1 MHAGEHWQVVAA
13 GNGTNALLARAELAD
28 RWFATGL
35 LDPAQ
40 GAWLEFASSRV
51 WALAGRAGH
60 MLCPL
65 SQSKSPDSRTDA
77 VAFAEAF
84 HQSRAIDTASPLH
97 DAIYVEHLARLLP
110 TYDGREAISDDLV
123 LGHWLSGGAH
133 VSASNLEQ
141 LQKMM
146 SWLPGDAIEDIV
158 SRAGLD
164 IMPVAGKG
172 LNTQG
177 ALAKD
182 ANDAGSAPRAPFEL
196 IGRDVLTQFFQE
208 HVIDIVENREQ
219 YARMGIDSP
228 SGIVLFGPT
237 GCGKTYA
244 VERLVE
250 YLGWPSYQID
260 ASSVASPYIH
270 ETSRKVAEVFSKA
283 IEHAPAVIIIDEMES
298 FLASRDTAAGHH
310 HVEEVAEFLRRI
322 PDAVKNG
329 VLVIGM
335 TNMIDAIDPA
345 ILRRG
350 RFDHLIAVE
359 HANEVEVLHLMHKMA
374 ATLPV
379 APDVDLAT
387 MARALAGHPLSDV
400 TFVVRESARLAV
412 RAGHEALTQAEL
424 ETALAVAKART
435 KQGSESNPIGF
446 Y

>member
-1 MHAGEHWQVVAA
+1 MHAGAHWQVVAA
-13 GNGTNALLARAELAD
+13 GDGATALLAHAELAD
-28 RWFATGL
+28 RWFTTGL
-35 LDPAQ
+35 LDAAQ

-51 WALAGRAGH
+51 WILACKAGQTVW
-60 MLCPL
+60 PL
-65 SQSKSPDSRTDA
+65 SQPKSPNSRTNA
-77 VAFAEAF
+77 VAFADAF
-84 HQSRAIDTASPLH
+84 RQSRAIDSASPFH
-97 DAIYVEHLARLLP
+97 DALYVEHLARLLP
-110 TYDGREAISDDLV
+110 TYDGAEAIPDDLV

-133 VSASNLEQ
+133 VSASNLER
-141 LQKMM
+141 LQKIM
-146 SWLPGDAIEDIV
+146 SWLPGQAIAEIV
-158 SRAGLD
+158 SRAGLHTV
-164 IMPVAGKG
+164 PTVTKG
-172 LNTQG
+172 IDQLV
-177 ALAKD
+177 ALAKYGTH
-182 ANDAGSAPRAPFEL
+182 AEPASRGPFEL
-196 IGRDVLTQFFQE
+196 VGREVLAQFFQE

-260 ASSVASPYIH
+260 ATSVASPYIH

-283 IEHAPAVIIIDEMES
+283 IEHTPSVIVIDEMES
-298 FLASRDTAAGHH
+298 FLASRDTASGHH

-359 HANEVEVLHLMHKMA
+359 HANEIEVLHLMHKMA

-379 APDVDLAT
+379 GPDVDLAAT
-387 MARALAGHPLSDV
+387 ARALAGHPLSDV

-412 RAGHEALTQAEL
+412 RAGREALTQAEL
-424 ETALAVAKART
+424 EAALDAAKART